1 MEVLE
6 RCGDARGYEAWRYI
20 GEIGNSRDSP
30 SAICTLAHQIA
41 IKASTTTQWNDNRCR
56 TIFPNLCHSSDKEAT
71 LESARIAIGLL
82 DGSQIET
89 VLLTKSGIQQK
100 SPAPILFK
108 GRRESFDIEALPW
121 LRWLVPSD
129 PRARHRLTVAST

>member
-1 MEVLE
+1 MRGDTRHGGILE
-6 RCGDARGYEAWRYI
+6 RSRIPTTALVLYARSLIRSLSKPARRHSG
-20 GEIGNSRDSP
+20 
-30 SAICTLAHQIA
+30 
-41 IKASTTTQWNDNRCR
+41 TTTAAEP
-56 TIFPNLCHSSDKEAT
+56 FPNLCHSSDKEAT